1 MEKLTAQNGKIHIKY
16 DGYRY
21 RKDADLAG
29 GGSSFKCLRSACRGR
44 MKIDEDD
51 NVLSSTVHNHE
62 PEPEVEKVRQIASSD
77 SHAGEWMLIKPLSKK
92 NDIFYTPYAK
102 ASTKDAAVQTEPKDF
117 SWNGPSLPNS
127 AEVWKHPASKD
138 VPVRIT
144 NAKRRRLNK
153 EYNRSRY

>member
-1 MEKLTAQNGKIHIKY
+1 MEKLTAQNGKIRIIY

-29 GGSSFKCLRSACRGR
+29 GGSSFRCLRSACRGR

-51 NVLSSTVHNHE
+51 KVLSSTVHNHE

-77 SHAGEWMLIKPLSKK
+77 SHAGEWMLVEPLSKK
-92 NDIFYTPYAK
+92 DDILYTPYAK
-102 ASTKDAAVQTEPKDF
+102 ASTKAAAVQTEPKDF
-117 SWNGPSLPNS
+117 SWNGPSS
-127 AEVWKHPASKD
+127 AEKPDASKD

-153 EYNRSRY
+153 EYNWSRY